1 MELKSEHNGPVLL
14 ISVDGRIDGVN
25 AREFESSVG
34 DIISNEDKAV
44 VLNLAGLSY
53 ISSAGLR
60 SILITAKNLS
70 TNNAKFALC
79 SIPSNI
85 MEIVKVAGFDRII
98 DIKDDQDTAIA
109 ALS

>member
-1 MELKSEHNGPVLL
+1 MELNSEHNGPVLI
-14 ISVDGRIDGVN
+14 ISVSGRIDGVN
-25 AREFESSVG
+25 AREFESSMS
-34 DIISNEDKAV
+34 DIISSEDKAV
-44 VLNLAGLSY
+44 VLNLAELSY

-79 SIPSNI
+79 AIPSNI

-98 DIKDDQDTAIA
+98 DIKDDQATAIA
-109 ALS
+109 AFS

>member
-1 MELKSEHNGPVLL
+1 MDLTPDRNGSVLV
-14 ISVDGRIDGVN
+14 ISVNGRIDGVN
-25 AREFESSVG
+25 AREFESSLSEMIA
-34 DIISNEDKAV
+34 DDKAV
-44 VLNLAGLSY
+44 ALNLAELSY

-70 TNNAKFALC
+70 SNSAKFALC
-79 SIPSNI
+79 SIPANI

-98 DIKDDQDTAIA
+98 DIHDNPEAAVA